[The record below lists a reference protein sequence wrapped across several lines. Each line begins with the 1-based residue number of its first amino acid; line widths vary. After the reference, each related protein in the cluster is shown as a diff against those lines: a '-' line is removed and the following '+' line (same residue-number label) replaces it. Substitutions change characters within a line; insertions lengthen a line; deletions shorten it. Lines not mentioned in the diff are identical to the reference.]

1 MKKVVFVA
9 AKRTPIGKLGGSLS
23 SLSAIDLGAVAIKA
37 ALQEAQLT
45 GKQVEEVFFG
55 NVLQAGNGQ
64 NPARQAAIHAGLPF
78 AVPATTI
85 NDVCGSGMQAIRLA
99 AWSIM
104 TGQNQVVVA
113 GGMESMS
120 NAPYLLPK
128 ARFGYRFGNDTL
140 IDSLY
145 HDGLEDAFYHY
156 PMGQTAENLLAKYPL
171 SREALDRFALRS
183 HQLAGQAQQAGVFHD
198 EMVPVTVKDR
208 HGKATVIDRDEN
220 VRNTDMEQLSR
231 LKPVF
236 KPDGQVTA
244 GNSSSLNDGAAVAV
258 MTSEDFAEEQH
269 LPILGYLSATSI
281 VGVDPQIMGIGP
293 LPASQ
298 KLLKEEQLTMEQ
310 IDCVEL
316 NEAFSAPAL
325 VVIQQLG
332 VDERKVN
339 PRGGALALGHPLG
352 ASGARIIVTL
362 LHEMNQN
369 HWHKGLATLCIGG
382 GMGAA
387 CLIES

>member
-9 AKRTPIGKLGGSLS
+9 AKRTPIGKLGGSLA
-23 SLSAIDLGAVAIKA
+23 SLSAVDLGAVAIKA

-104 TGQNQVVVA
+104 TGQNQVAVA

-183 HQLAGQAQQAGVFHD
+183 HQLAGQAQQTGAFHD

-208 HGKATVIDRDEN
+208 HGKTTVIDRDEN

-244 GNSSSLNDGAAVAV
+244 GNSSSLNDGAAAVV

-387 CLIES
+387 CLIEC